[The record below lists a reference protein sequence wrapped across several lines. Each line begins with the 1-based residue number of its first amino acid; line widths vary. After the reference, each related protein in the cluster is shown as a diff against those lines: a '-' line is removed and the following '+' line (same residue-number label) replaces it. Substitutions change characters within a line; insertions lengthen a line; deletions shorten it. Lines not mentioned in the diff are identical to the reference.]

1 MAKNDF
7 QSVYEINVNHK
18 TKEKS
23 GLKYL
28 SWAWAWAEFKKI
40 YADATYSV
48 DLYNG
53 KPYLSDDVLGY
64 MVSTTVTVG
73 ELTIPMHLPVLDG
86 ANKAMK
92 SKKYE
97 YEVKEW
103 VNRKWT
109 GKYIGKP
116 VQPASMFDI
125 NTAIMR
131 CLTKNLAMFGLGLYI
146 YAGEDIP
153 SVDNTETLSDE
164 QVKTIKGMLSELI
177 PEGVVCGVVNVNKI
191 EEILAS
197 DFDACVNWIKGQ
209 S

>member
-1 MAKNDF
+1 MSKNDF
-7 QSVYEINVNHK
+7 QKIYEIDVNHK

-28 SWAWAWAEFKKI
+28 SWAWAWAEFKKVNS
-40 YADATYSV
+40 DATYHV
-48 DLYNG
+48 DLYEG
-53 KPYLSDDVLGY
+53 KPYLSDKDLGY

-92 SKKYE
+92 ADEYTYKTKYKDK
-97 YEVKEW
+97 VCKA
-103 VNRKWT
+103 
-109 GKYIGKP
+109 
-116 VQPASMFDI
+116 ASMFDI

-153 SVDNTETLSDE
+153 SVDDS
-164 QVKTIKGMLSELI
+164 
-177 PEGVVCGVVNVNKI
+177 
-191 EEILAS
+191 EEIEAS
-197 DFDACVNWIKGQ
+197 EVKSWVDAIKANQTTLEDPNLPTKYKDQVRGLL
-209 S
+209 

>member
-1 MAKNDF
+1 MQRQIMSKNNF
-7 QSVYEINVNHK
+7 QKIYEIDVNHK

-40 YADATYSV
+40 NSEATYLV
-48 DLYNG
+48 DLYDG
-53 KPYLSDDVLGY
+53 KPFLSDKDLGY

-92 SKKYE
+92 AEEYTYKTKYKD
-97 YEVKEW
+97 KEC
-103 VNRKWT
+103 KA
-109 GKYIGKP
+109 
-116 VQPASMFDI
+116 ASMFDI

-153 SVDNTETLSDE
+153 SVDDTPELMSKTNLDKLRLMFTEVTTEGSFCGEWSLGSLEELHASSFDNAVQYIKE
-164 QVKTIKGMLSELI
+164 QG
-177 PEGVVCGVVNVNKI
+177 
-191 EEILAS
+191 
-197 DFDACVNWIKGQ
+197 
-209 S
+209 

>member
-1 MAKNDF
+1 MSLAKNVWTTQAAVDC
-7 QSVYEINVNHK
+7 SEKIN
-18 TKEKS
+18 TKGTMS
-23 GLKYL
+23 YL
-28 SWAWAWAEFKKI
+28 SWAWAWAEFKKVNSE
-40 YADATYSV
+40 ATYMV

-53 KPYLSDDVLGY
+53 KPYLGDAVLGY

-73 ELTIPMHLPVLDG
+73 DLTIPMHLPVLDG

-92 SKKYE
+92 AEKYE

-153 SVDNTETLSDE
+153 SIDDSEEIEAANIKSWVDAIKSGQTTIDNPDLPIKYKE
-164 QVKTIKGMLSELI
+164 QVRNLI
-177 PEGVVCGVVNVNKI
+177 
-191 EEILAS
+191 
-197 DFDACVNWIKGQ
+197 
-209 S
+209 

>member
-1 MAKNDF
+1 MSKNDF

-28 SWAWAWAEFKKI
+28 SWAWAWAEFKKV

-48 DLYNG
+48 DLYDG

-73 ELTIPMHLPVLDG
+73 ELSIPMHLPVLDG
-86 ANKAMK
+86 ANKAQRSVGYTYK
-92 SKKYE
+92 TKYKD
-97 YEVKEW
+97 KEC
-103 VNRKWT
+103 KA
-109 GKYIGKP
+109 
-116 VQPASMFDI
+116 ASMFDI

-153 SVDNTETLSDE
+153 SVDNTETLSDDE
-164 QVKTIKGMLSELI
+164 VKTIKGMLSEVV
-177 PEGVVCGVVNVNKI
+177 PESVVCGVVNVNKI

-197 DFDACVNWIKGQ
+197 DFEGCITWIKGQ
-209 S
+209 G